1 MKPLTSNRGGF
12 LLRKIFIDAG
22 HGGADAGATAHGLKE
37 KDLCLAIALKLR
49 DILKR
54 EYAGHALHLSRTT
67 DRTLTLKQRTDKA
80 NRWGADYLVSIHINA
95 GGGTGFESYIYN
107 GTYGSKGETNR
118 LRGLVHDSIVAGT
131 GFRDRGKKEANFHML
146 RESAMPG
153 MLSENGFIDTAAD
166 SAKLKSDVFLNKIA
180 RGHALGLA
188 RALGLQKKNA
198 SGTGAQVHLV
208 QKGDTLW
215 QMARKYNVTVNRL
228 LELNPGIEPE
238 RLQIG
243 QKITIK

>member
-1 MKPLTSNRGGF
+1 
-12 LLRKIFIDAG
+12 
-22 HGGADAGATAHGLKE
+22 
-37 KDLCLAIALKLR
+37 
-49 DILKR
+49 
-54 EYAGHALHLSRTT
+54 
-67 DRTLTLKQRTDKA
+67 
-80 NRWGADYLVSIHINA
+80 
-95 GGGTGFESYIYN
+95 
-107 GTYGSKGETNR
+107 
-118 LRGLVHDSIVAGT
+118 
-131 GFRDRGKKEANFHML
+131 ML

-166 SAKLKSDVFLNKIA
+166 AAKLKSDVFLNKIA

-215 QMARKYNVTVNRL
+215 KMARKYNVTVNRL

-243 QKITIK
+243 QKVRIK